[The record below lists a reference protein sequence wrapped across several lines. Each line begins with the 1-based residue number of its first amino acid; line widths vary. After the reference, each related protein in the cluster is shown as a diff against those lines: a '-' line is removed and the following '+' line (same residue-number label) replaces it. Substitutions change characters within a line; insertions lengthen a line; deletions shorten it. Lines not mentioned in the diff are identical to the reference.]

1 MTRRLFLAAALA
13 AALAIAGCG
22 SEPPPRLAKVT
33 VEAATPTPGPALAAA
48 KAHASERP
56 GIPVRIEIPA
66 IGVRAPVIKLGL
78 DKDGSLEVPR
88 RWGDTGWWSG
98 GSRPGEAG
106 PAVIAGHVDSKSGPA
121 VFYRLG
127 QLRRGDRIRVLRRD
141 GTAATFVVR
150 RLERHPKDSFPTAE
164 VYGPTRGPALR
175 LITCGGAF
183 NSSSGH
189 YIDNTIVFAD
199 PVGGR

>member
-1 MTRRLFLAAALA
+1 MKRRLAFAAALVV
-13 AALAIAGCG
+13 ALALAACG
-22 SEPPPRLAKVT
+22 SEPAPQLAKVT
-33 VEAATPTPGPALAAA
+33 VEASTPTPQPTAVA
-48 KAHASERP
+48 KAPAATTRP
-56 GIPVRIEIPA
+56 GIPVRVEIPA

-78 DKDGSLEVPR
+78 NQDGSLEVPR

-98 GSRPGEAG
+98 GSRPGERG

-121 VFYRLG
+121 VFYKLG
-127 QLRRGDRIRVLRRD
+127 ELRRGDRIRVVRRD
-141 GTAATFVVR
+141 GTAATFAVQ
-150 RLERHPKDSFPTAE
+150 RLEKHPKDNFPTAA

-175 LITCGGAF
+175 LITCGGDF
-183 NSSSGH
+183 DRSSGH